1 MKSKI
6 FLLAL
11 LIVIPLTVF
20 AQNKPVIPE
29 KLKSIEDMR
38 DKWGIGF
45 IYSDKGYGISGS
57 YFKNIGKNTDLLL
70 NLGITG
76 VTDPQEFEQ
85 FDYYGNSYTPNK
97 INRVYLLPLNIG
109 LQQYIFKDDIEGNFR
124 PFISA
129 GVAPSLVLTNPYDK
143 GYFQALGYF
152 NANFAFGGYVGV
164 GMEYIE
170 FRSVALTMN
179 IRYYYLPVIG
189 GEVSSLLNKPM
200 KDLGGLHIN
209 FGLNFLH

>member
-1 MKSKI
+1 
-6 FLLAL
+6 
-11 LIVIPLTVF
+11 
-20 AQNKPVIPE
+20 
-29 KLKSIEDMR
+29 MR
-38 DKWGIGF
+38 DRWGIGF
-45 IYSDKGYGISGS
+45 IYSDKGYGVSGS
-57 YFKNIGKNTDLLL
+57 YFKNLDKNTDLLL

-109 LQQYIFKDDIEGNFR
+109 LQRYIFKDDIEGNFR
-124 PFISA
+124 PFVSA